1 MVSLS
6 EMSDNELIAL
16 SNTDNQAAFACL
28 LGRYSSM
35 IHAKAVA
42 KSRLC
47 GCDIVDDLS
56 QEAAIGFFN
65 AVRNYDPS
73 KGSAFRTYAEVC
85 VENVLVSAVRS
96 YVSHKNQPLNDYS
109 EFVDAEISGSIGGSY
124 GWPESSAD
132 PEEHIFENESVSRL
146 IETLSSELTDLEK
159 AVIGMRIRGFSY
171 EKTAK
176 KLGISVK
183 SVDNAIQ
190 RVRQK
195 MKSLGF
201 D

>member
-1 MVSLS
+1 
-6 EMSDNELIAL
+6 MSDNELVAL
-16 SNTDNQAAFACL
+16 ANDDNQAAFACL

-35 IHAKAVA
+35 IHTKAVA

-56 QEAAIGFFN
+56 QEAAIGFFH
-65 AVRNYDPS
+65 AVKNYDAS
-73 KGSAFRTYAEVC
+73 KGTQFRTYAEVC
-85 VENVLVSAVRS
+85 VENVLISAVRS
-96 YVSHKNQPLNDYS
+96 YVSQKNQPLNDHS
-109 EFVDAEISGSIGGSY
+109 EFVDSEILGSVISY
-124 GWPESSAD
+124 GLSEASGD
-132 PEEHIFENESVSRL
+132 PEGHVFESESVSRL
-146 IETLSSELTDLEK
+146 METISSELTDLEK

-171 EKTAK
+171 EKTAQR
-176 KLGISVK
+176 LGISVK